1 MLLCEMFPLVMN
13 LFDIVLQRLLAVS
26 LCLCLSVDLDPEDE
40 RLLED
45 DMGAPSDAKR
55 FVP

>member
-1 MLLCEMFPLVMN
+1 MRLLCV
-13 LFDIVLQRLLAVS
+13 AS
-26 LCLCLSVDLDPEDE
+26 CLRVFVDLDPEDE

-55 FVP
+55 FVPLVVRHMYVPE

>member
-1 MLLCEMFPLVMN
+1 M
-13 LFDIVLQRLLAVS
+13 
-26 LCLCLSVDLDPEDE
+26 SVDLDPEDE

-55 FVP
+55 FVPLTTGPYAGFSEGGFEMEKKVTKN